1 MKSFLFVMAAAML
14 LISCNSGRGDDL
26 PKKVTDYIEGRV
38 LHCNDIVGNGFVSVL
53 GDTVI
58 MKYYRARHI
67 CAMFTV
73 SGDTLSKVSDFL
85 YRGRGPKE
93 LLNPILREE
102 NGCVYALDRTG
113 YGAGRMLKIPIDSTD
128 FVDDLSCWEEE
139 DLTWSN
145 PMNMGGGDFLFLSD
159 GNMLLTGDSS
169 MYNRKVYLCGFMRAV
184 ELSGEI

>member
-1 MKSFLFVMAAAML
+1 MRCLRFQ
-14 LISCNSGRGDDL
+14 
-26 PKKVTDYIEGRV
+26 
-38 LHCNDIVGNGFVSVL
+38 
-53 GDTVI
+53 
-58 MKYYRARHI
+58 
-67 CAMFTV
+67 
-73 SGDTLSKVSDFL
+73 GDTLSKVSDFL